1 MNNLKYIIGS
11 LETAMKVYE
20 DPNESDSFKAGYL
33 GSCLRS
39 VLVQLVQIQEEAEPE
54 HEADPDPLGVLD
66 LLDEALKKGIKI
78 D

>member
-1 MNNLKYIIGS
+1 MKDLSFIIGS

-20 DPNESDSFKAGYL
+20 DPNESNAFKAGYL

-54 HEADPDPLGVLD
+54 HEADDPFGVLPT
-66 LLDEALKKGIKI
+66 LGTTKIK
-78 D
+78 

>member
-1 MNNLKYIIGS
+1 MKDLSFIIGS

-54 HEADPDPLGVLD
+54 HEA
-66 LLDEALKKGIKI
+66 
-78 D
+78 

>member
-1 MNNLKYIIGS
+1 MKDLSFIIGS

-20 DPNESDSFKAGYL
+20 DPNESNSFKVGYL

-54 HEADPDPLGVLD
+54 HEADPDPFGVLD
-66 LLDEALKKGIKI
+66 LLDEALKIK
-78 D
+78 